1 MTSPPSSQSNQ
12 GEEMRDEEIVYRL
25 ARLETKVEDMEKMLQ
40 DISKRLDQLDKKIM
54 SLSANHVSVKWF
66 TYLLVILLS
75 FVAAMF
81 GLGWRPPH

>member
-1 MTSPPSSQSNQ
+1 MTSKPPAQSNQ
-12 GEEMRDEEIVYRL
+12 GEEVLEDEIVYRL

-40 DISKRLDQLDKKIM
+40 DISDRLDKLDKKIM
-54 SLSANHVSVKWF
+54 LMSSNHVSVKWF
-66 TYLLVILLS
+66 TYLLIILLS